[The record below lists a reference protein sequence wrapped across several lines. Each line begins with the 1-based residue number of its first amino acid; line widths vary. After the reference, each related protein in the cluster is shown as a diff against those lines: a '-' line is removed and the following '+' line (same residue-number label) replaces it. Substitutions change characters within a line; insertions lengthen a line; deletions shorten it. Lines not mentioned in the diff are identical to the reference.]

1 MMEKSNLFPH
11 KLFLE
16 QWLPRLVALTI
27 LAYLG
32 YSLLFKQDH
41 LSWLHIILLA
51 MAIGLI
57 LAPMASRLRVAN
69 LIDFNSKLDGL
80 KQEQQETR
88 TQLKQLR
95 NQISSTISM
104 RSNPIQVV
112 TFDGIREL
120 LLADKQ
126 AITQLA
132 GDSSTAKN
140 AKYSKDAFLR
150 TANRYCS
157 IAFPLL
163 MLTRTFQ
170 VTANEHRFYTAEM
183 DFDENHTRSET
194 IKDLVTSVLATD
206 LTTLFP
212 FQLIDEKNQQKHS
225 VITPDVI
232 QGLHSIT
239 TLADLYEKVQTGDE
253 ELPSPP
259 DIDPLFKKVAYAL
272 ATLTAALEVLASNS
286 ILYRHRLTSFV
297 DNLGADIQTADPAR
311 KSPST

>member
-1 MMEKSNLFPH
+1 MQKSNSLPH

-57 LAPMASRLRVAN
+57 LAPMASRLRVSN
-69 LIDFNSKLDGL
+69 LIDFKSKLDGL
-80 KQEQQETR
+80 EQEQQETQ

-95 NQISSTISM
+95 NEISSTISM

-112 TFDGIREL
+112 TFAGIREF

-132 GDSSTAKN
+132 GDTSTAKN
-140 AKYSKDAFLR
+140 AKYNKDDFLR

-157 IAFPLL
+157 MAFPLL
-163 MLTRTFQ
+163 MLTRTLQ
-170 VTANEHRFYTAEM
+170 ITANQHKFYTAEM
-183 DFDENHTRSET
+183 DFDENHTRIDT
-194 IKDLVTSVLATD
+194 IKDLVTSLVASD

-212 FQLIDEKNQQKHS
+212 FQLIDENNQRKDS
-225 VITPDVI
+225 VITPAVI
-232 QGLHSIT
+232 EGLHSIT
-239 TLADLYEKVQTGDE
+239 TLADLYEKVQTGDDE
-253 ELPSPP
+253 IPSPP
-259 DIDPLFKKVAYAL
+259 DIDSLLKKVAYSL
-272 ATLTAALEVLASNS
+272 GTLTLALEVLVSNS
-286 ILYRHRLTSFV
+286 TLFRHRFTSFV
-297 DNLGADIQTADPAR
+297 DNLSAEIQTADPAR